1 MGYWNR
7 GIVAACPILFRHHSS
22 IHLFQHSS
30 PCRLVL
36 RIMDSP
42 PSGGSAHTEYP
53 PYRRACSAATR
64 EIPHP
69 SVSYLPTRSRPAP
82 FLRADPHRHPHAI
95 IAQLTPNSP
104 IFLRKEPHFPAISPK
119 RTLVRDTDWA
129 RPDGGN
135 DCSASVL
142 RCARSG
148 RAGNC
153 SSCRGSIGSVAGRIR
168 PAVLRAVVYWCVFY
182 FAIIACEAIIPSVQC
197 THEKTLG
204 TTRNTTVRLCSVA
217 WTDCHTNRR
226 TARAAT
232 PDRHARA
239 GVTQSVGEGGIDR
252 KGVARGV
259 SGPAT
264 IAPGRQVEPR

>member
-182 FAIIACEAIIPSVQC
+182 FAIIACEAIIRSVQC
-197 THEKTLG
+197 NHEETYG
-204 TTRNTTVRLCSVA
+204 TTRNTAVRLRPIA
-217 WTDCHTNRR
+217 RTDRHTDGP
-226 TARAAT
+226 TARAAAT
-232 PDRHARA
+232 DGHTGAGIVEPAGAGRVDRA
-239 GVTQSVGEGGIDR
+239 GMA
-252 KGVARGV
+252 GVV
-259 SGPAT
+259 SGPPT
-264 IAPGRQVEPR
+264 IAPGRQVEP